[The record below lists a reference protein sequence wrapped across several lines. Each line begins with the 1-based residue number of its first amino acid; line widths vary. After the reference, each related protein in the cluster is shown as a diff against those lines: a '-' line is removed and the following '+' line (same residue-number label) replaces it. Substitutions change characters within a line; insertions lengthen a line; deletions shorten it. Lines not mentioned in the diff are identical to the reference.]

1 MSLTGAGSAA
11 VARSGGHAVGLVL
24 TAMVAFS
31 TQDVVVKLVAPQV
44 SLWQL
49 QAVRSLAT
57 LGLLAL
63 LVLALGR
70 LRELRPRG
78 FGWPLARGGF
88 MCCSYLAFYAS
99 LPLLPL
105 SQAAATY
112 FTGPLIITLMA
123 AALLGEPIGP
133 RRIAAVVAGFAGVLC
148 IVRPGMAGW
157 QPVALLP
164 LLAAVFYAAGIV
176 LTRWRCRDEST
187 YALSA
192 VHNAVY
198 VTVGLAGVALMPLLP
213 WSAAMRADWPF
224 LTGGWLPLTG
234 YALALM
240 LVTAG
245 THLVGVL
252 CSMRAYQLEDAS
264 RVAPFE
270 YAYLVVMPVYDV
282 VLWQN
287 WPEPL
292 TLLGMAL
299 ICGGGM
305 FVAWREGR
313 PPRPQIHPR
322 GEEPGRPEGRDGGE
336 RG

>member
-1 MSLTGAGSAA
+1 MSVAGEQAA
-11 VARSGGHAVGLVL
+11 EAGGGRAIGLVL
-24 TAMVAFS
+24 VAMVSFS

-57 LGLLAL
+57 LVLLIL
-63 LVLALGR
+63 LVAALGQIR
-70 LRELRPRG
+70 SLRPRG
-78 FGWPLARGGF
+78 LGWPLARAGF
-88 MCCSYLAFYAS
+88 MCCSYLTFYAS

-133 RRIAAVVAGFAGVLC
+133 RRIVAVIAGFAGVLC
-148 IVRPGMAGW
+148 IVRPGMADF

-176 LTRWRCRDEST
+176 LTRWRCRDESN

-192 VHNAVY
+192 VHNSVYIAV
-198 VTVGLAGVALMPLLP
+198 GIAGVALAPLLP
-213 WSAAMRADWPF
+213 WSDATRAEWPF
-224 LTGGWLPLTG
+224 LTGGWLPLTAF
-234 YALALM
+234 ALVLM

-252 CSMRAYQLEDAS
+252 CSVRAYQLEDAS
-264 RVAPFE
+264 RIAPFE
-270 YAYLVVMPVYDV
+270 YAYLLVMPVYDIL
-282 VLWQN
+282 LWGH

-292 TLLGMAL
+292 TLAGMAL
-299 ICGGGM
+299 ICGGGV

-313 PPRPQIHPR
+313 PPRPQMYPR
-322 GEEPGRPEGRDGGE
+322 GEEPWTPDAQNAEKGR
-336 RG
+336 